1 MEPCVPASWERED
14 EMSDALIEIG
24 KAPVI
29 AYSEKNWD
37 KARASVTPNYHYDE
51 VATHRAVDGIDK
63 VLDVWK
69 GWAKAFPDSKA
80 TFHDAFASG
89 DTVVVELTW
98 KGTHTGPLATPSGE
112 VAPTGKSINLRAV
125 QIQEVKNGKVARTRQ
140 YFDMATLM
148 SQLGLKG

>member
-1 MEPCVPASWERED
+1 
-14 EMSDALIEIG
+14 MSDTLVEAG

-37 KARASVTPNYHYDE
+37 KARASVAPSYHYDE
-51 VATHRAVDGIDK
+51 VATQRTVDGIDK
-63 VLDVWK
+63 VLEIWK

-89 DTVVVELTW
+89 DMVVVEMSW
-98 KGTHTGPLATPSGE
+98 KGTHTGPLATPQGE
-112 VAPTGKSINLRAV
+112 VAPTGKKIDLRAV
-125 QIQEVKNGKVARTRQ
+125 QVQKVKDGKVASTRH
-140 YFDMATLM
+140 YFDMATMM

>member
-1 MEPCVPASWERED
+1 
-14 EMSDALIEIG
+14 MSDTLIEVG

-29 AYSEKNWD
+29 AYSEKDWD
-37 KARASVTPNYHYDE
+37 KARACVTPNYHYDE
-51 VATHRAVDGIDK
+51 VATHRAVDGIDN

-125 QIQEVKNGKVARTRQ
+125 QIQEVKDGKVASTRQ